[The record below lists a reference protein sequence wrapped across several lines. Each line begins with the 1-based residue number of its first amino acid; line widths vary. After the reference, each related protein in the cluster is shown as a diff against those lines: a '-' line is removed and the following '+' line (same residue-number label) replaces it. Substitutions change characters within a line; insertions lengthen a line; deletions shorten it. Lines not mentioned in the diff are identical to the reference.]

1 MTVEGASDPGS
12 WWRLVG
18 PSAEPQPARV
28 RSSDFVLVHLL
39 CSQTTNNRLRLLR
52 KGVGSD
58 YLVVAALT
66 QTTS

>member
-1 MTVEGASDPGS
+1 MTVPLVEGASDPGS
-12 WWRLVG
+12 W
-18 PSAEPQPARV
+18 SAEPQPARV

-52 KGVGSD
+52 KGLGSD